1 MGYPPKT
8 MEDKSRVQMVEMK
21 LDIIV
26 SRYLPKY
33 LLITKLK
40 QQQNQNSRFIV
51 DTTGRYLLI

>member
-1 MGYPPKT
+1 MEYPPKS
-8 MEDKSRVQMVEMK
+8 MEDKNRVQMVEMK

-33 LLITKLK
+33 LLITKLE
-40 QQQNQNSRFIV
+40 QQQNQNSSFIV